1 MTVPK
6 PLPADASKPLTDYSR
21 WRLRA
26 EDDGRHTWHY
36 LKSDGE
42 LAAWPQT
49 EMDKYWL
56 GLPMDAP
63 TSEPAKDAFDAAR
76 KGFEFYKRL
85 QAPGGHWPGEY
96 GGPMFLLP
104 GLVIGSYV
112 TGMPIAEEVRVE
124 IIRYLCNLAH
134 KDDGGWGLH
143 IEGPSTVLGTAL
155 NYCVLRILG
164 VGPDEPVTT
173 RARATLH
180 KLGGAGASPSWGKF
194 WLSVLNVYEWD
205 GGNPIPPELWLLP
218 DWVPIHPHRWWIH
231 TRAV

>member
-1 MTVPK
+1 
-6 PLPADASKPLTDYSR
+6 
-21 WRLRA
+21 
-26 EDDGRHTWHY
+26 
-36 LKSDGE
+36 
-42 LAAWPQT
+42 
-49 EMDKYWL
+49 
-56 GLPMDAP
+56 
-63 TSEPAKDAFDAAR
+63 
-76 KGFEFYKRL
+76 
-85 QAPGGHWPGEY
+85 
-96 GGPMFLLP
+96 MFLLP

-231 TRAV
+231 TRAVYIPMSYLYGLRWQGEETSLVLSLREELYAQPYNSIDWPAQRNNIATVDLYSPHTRLLDSLNGLLGVYESCGFPPARRAALDRVYDLICMEDE